1 MNFGPAE
8 RFRALQ
14 QQYSDPALTLLTV
27 LLLLLMFVVAPLQ
40 ATGFL
45 AFQGGFGV
53 VVAVVMIGGVLVIS
67 GSVVAA
73 TTTLIAFS
81 LIDGRLRRYFANT
94 PYCPH
99 SMQS

>member
-45 AFQGGFGV
+45 AFQGGGWCGCC
-53 VVAVVMIGGVLVIS
+53 GG
-67 GSVVAA
+67 
-73 TTTLIAFS
+73 
-81 LIDGRLRRYFANT
+81 DDWW
-94 PYCPH
+94 CPGH
-99 SMQS
+99 FR